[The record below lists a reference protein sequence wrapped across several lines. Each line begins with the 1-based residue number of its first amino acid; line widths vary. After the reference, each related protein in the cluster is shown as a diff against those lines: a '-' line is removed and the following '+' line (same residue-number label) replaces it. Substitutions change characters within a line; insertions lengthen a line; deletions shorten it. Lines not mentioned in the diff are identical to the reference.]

1 MSIESAIEEKIRQA
15 IERGEFDDLKGKGK
29 PIDLSAYFNTRED
42 LRMAHAMLKSNQFV
56 PEEVEMLREI
66 TELKEQIRNCSNSE
80 QKSTL
85 TRKLNNRKLA
95 FTVAIEKYKR
105 RK

>member
-1 MSIESAIEEKIRQA
+1 MSIESVIEEKIRQA

-42 LRMAHAMLKSNQFV
+42 LRMAHAILKLNEFV

-66 TELKEQIRNCSNSE
+66 ADLKEQIRDGSNAV
-80 QKSTL
+80 QKTAL
-85 TRKLNNRKLA
+85 MKKLNDRQLA